1 MRAIVAAAVLA
12 WSFAAQ
18 ASEEEIHQAKRV
30 AAVADTSLFGEV
42 EARAET
48 APGAKPALKSLTV
61 VVKST
66 PIVFP
71 AAAFEGLPP
80 LALEGLQI
88 RSERG
93 YDKDPW
99 LYVVFQVAAH
109 HLPAGAQRQ
118 SVHFAISAGKARY
131 RAVTTVDKAG
141 ASKWDKKDL

>member
-12 WSFAAQ
+12 WSHAAH

-30 AAVADTSLFGEV
+30 TAVAETGMFGEV
-42 EARAET
+42 EVRAEAT
-48 APGAKPALKSLTV
+48 PGAKPALKSLAV
-61 VVKST
+61 VVKGT
-66 PIVFP
+66 AIAFP

-80 LALEGLQI
+80 LALEGLQL

-99 LYVVFQVAAH
+99 LYVVLQVAAH

-141 ASKWDKKDL
+141 ASMWDKKDL